1 MKNENDTFPTS
12 DFPLAT
18 FLFAKGVILQSV
30 KDSPNDYRKKIFV
43 FNKPPPELLS
53 SFQSGTAEVNVIA
66 LTNAQNTL
74 RAMLKG
80 D

>member
-1 MKNENDTFPTS
+1 MKNENDYFPTS

-18 FLFAKGVILQSV
+18 FLFAKGIILQSI
-30 KDSPNDYRKKIFV
+30 KDRPNDYRRKVFV
-43 FNKPPPELLS
+43 FNEPPPELLS

-66 LTNAQNTL
+66 LANAQNTL
-74 RAMLKG
+74 RAMLRG